1 MHVRAHVRQRE
12 QVAAQQRLLAAERAA
27 FALRQ
32 TAAGNVVSEVGRDPS
47 CDGVDRRRGGAQV
60 QRHVRL
66 VDGVRHVEELV
77 EELVWAVEEDPALL
91 QQRLAGMPGRFDVER
106 E

>member
-1 MHVRAHVRQRE
+1 MGRDP
-12 QVAAQQRLLAAERAA
+12 RLLAAERAA

-66 VDGVRHVEELV
+66 VDGVRHVEEVV
-77 EELVWAVEEDPALL
+77 EELGWAVEEDPALL
-91 QQRLAGMPGRFDVER
+91 QQRLLPLKETPYMGGRLIFFFKR
-106 E
+106 FQFQM